1 MSKPEKSIE
10 PGYDEDWTVLYE
22 YQNIAGVP
30 EMIERFERQEQG
42 LVSFEADLRLVQ
54 QAALVL
60 FFSVYD
66 LALREMEQSHTRYLA
81 LPAAIGVIERE
92 ESYRPACAV
101 GRLWYRL
108 SQHEVNEETG
118 KVERVP
124 VIYSR
129 QELFEDIASLI
140 NPTDTYLAA
149 TTSLVSRV
157 GYCVGWLS
165 GLSASQPDDVQAVM
179 VMLAALVKPLLLGEA
194 FVQREVK
201 LLGKK
206 VRAKKLPARAR
217 SGRK

>member
-10 PGYDEDWTVLYE
+10 PGYDEDWTVLYQ

-54 QAALVL
+54 QAASVLLVGL
-60 FFSVYD
+60 YD
-66 LALREMEQSHTRYLA
+66 LALREMEQSQARYLA

-118 KVERVP
+118 KVERVSHC
-124 VIYSR
+124 YSR
-129 QELFEDIASLI
+129 QELLEDVACII
-140 NPTDTYLAA
+140 NPSDARLAA
-149 TTSLVSRV
+149 ATPLAYRV

-165 GLSASQPDDVQAVM
+165 GLAVSQPDDVQAVM
-179 VMLAALVKPLLLGEA
+179 VMLAALVAPLLLGEA
-194 FVQREVK
+194 FVQREKK
-201 LLGKK
+201 LSGKK
-206 VRAKKLPARAR
+206 LHAKGLPMRAR
-217 SGRK
+217 SGRQ